1 MDFYIKM
8 KTNNIL
14 VLTHWDFDD
23 ALVQTYTLPYVKI
36 IASKLPKGSEIYL
49 FTLNKSK
56 KKPVDLSEWNIRLI
70 HADYH
75 SFGAKAAWDWFK
87 TILKLI
93 RLIRKQD
100 ISTIH
105 TWCTPAG
112 GMGYILSRLTGKKLI
127 LDSFE
132 PQALTMVEGK
142 TWKKDSMAFKILFRL
157 EKLQLKRASEVICAV
172 GGMVAY
178 SQKTYGITKNRYFS
192 KPACVDLDLFS
203 KEKVKNP
210 QLLAEL
216 DLEDKITCVYA
227 GKFGGI
233 YLEQETF
240 DFFKVA
246 SDYWGEKF
254 RVLLL
259 SNQSDEEIETYR
271 KQANLPA
278 EMLIKKFVVHSEVA
292 NYMGL
297 GDFAITPV
305 KPISTKRYCSPI
317 KNGEYWALGL
327 PIVIT
332 QNISDDSDI
341 IEKNKIGA
349 VLESFDK
356 EAYLKAIKTIDALL
370 KNNTRAELYDK
381 IRPIAEK
388 YRNFEI
394 AEKVYSEIYKK

>member
-1 MDFYIKM
+1 M

-56 KKPVDLSEWNIRLI
+56 KKAVDLSEWNIHLI

-75 SFGAKAAWDWFK
+75 PFGLKAAWDWFK
-87 TILKLI
+87 TILKLK

-112 GMGYILSRLTGKKLI
+112 GMGYILSRLTGKKLV

-132 PQALTMVEGK
+132 PQALTMIEGN
-142 TWKKDSMAFKILFRL
+142 TWKKDGIAFKILFRL

-172 GGMVAY
+172 DGMVEHA
-178 SQKTYGITKNRYFS
+178 QKTYGITKNRYFS
-192 KPACVDLDLFS
+192 KPACVDLNLFS
-203 KEKVKNP
+203 KEKIKNT
-210 QLLAEL
+210 EL
-216 DLEDKITCVYA
+216 VVELGLEDKITCVYA

-271 KQANLPA
+271 QKSNLPV
-278 EMLIKKFVVHSEVA
+278 EVLIKRFVPHNEVA

-317 KNGEYWALGL
+317 KDGEYWALGL

-332 QNISDDSDI
+332 KNISDDTEI
-341 IEKNKIGA
+341 IEKHEIGA
-349 VLESFDK
+349 VLESFNEK
-356 EAYLKAIKTIDALL
+356 GYLDAIKTIDALL

-394 AEKVYSEIYKK
+394 AEKIYSEIYKK

>member
-1 MDFYIKM
+1 M

-49 FTLNKSK
+49 FTLNKTK
-56 KKPVDLSEWNIRLI
+56 KQSVDLSEWNIHLI

-75 SFGAKAAWDWFK
+75 RFGMKAAWDWFK
-87 TILKLI
+87 TILKLK

-112 GMGYILSRLTGKKLI
+112 GMGYILSRLTGKKLV

-132 PQALTMVEGK
+132 PHALTMIEGN
-142 TWKKDSMAFKILFRL
+142 TWKKESMAFKILFRL
-157 EKLQLKRASEVICAV
+157 EKLQLKRASEVVCAV
-172 GGMVAY
+172 NAMVEH
-178 SQKTYGITKNRYFS
+178 SQNTYGITKNRYFS
-192 KPACVDLDLFS
+192 KPACVDLNLFS
-203 KEKVKNP
+203 KEKIKNVE
-210 QLLAEL
+210 LLVEL
-216 DLEDKITCVYA
+216 GLEDKITCVYA

-246 SDYWGEKF
+246 SDFWGEKF

-271 KQANLPA
+271 KKTNLPA
-278 EMLIKKFVVHSEVA
+278 EVLIKKFVPHSEVA

-297 GDFAITPV
+297 ADFAITPV

-317 KNGEYWALGL
+317 KDGEYWALGL

-332 QNISDDSDI
+332 KNISDDSDI
-341 IEKNKIGA
+341 IEKNQIGA
-349 VLESFDK
+349 VLESFDEK
-356 EAYLKAIKTIDALL
+356 GYLKAVKTIDALL
-370 KNNTRAELYDK
+370 KNNIRMKLYDK

-394 AEKVYSEIYKK
+394 AEKVYSEIYN